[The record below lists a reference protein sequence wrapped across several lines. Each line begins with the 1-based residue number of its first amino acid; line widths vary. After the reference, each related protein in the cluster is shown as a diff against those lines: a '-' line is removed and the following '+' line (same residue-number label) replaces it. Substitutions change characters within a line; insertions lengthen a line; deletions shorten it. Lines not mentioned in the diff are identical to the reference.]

1 MPPPREKHMSVD
13 RLKDAYIEALDLDGA
28 VIDWDSL
35 EYRSIEQWDSVA
47 HMELVAEIEE
57 AFGIMLD
64 TEDVL
69 ALSSFKEAIRILTN
83 YGVSFDG

>member
-1 MPPPREKHMSVD
+1 
-13 RLKDAYIEALDLDGA
+13 
-28 VIDWDSL
+28 
-35 EYRSIEQWDSVA
+35 
-47 HMELVAEIEE
+47 MELVAEIEE